1 MIDKLQKTFS
11 PDDTLYA
18 KDMNLV
24 TGKID
29 EIVESVNSG
38 SSVGKVDPNSNGTG
52 EIFNHYKNNKAT
64 GDYSHAEGGNT
75 TASGYGSHAEG
86 FETTASNDSSHAEG
100 ENTTASG
107 YASHAEGSMT
117 TAEGENSHAEGYNT
131 IASSDYSHVEGK
143 YVMAYG
149 GSSHAEGSYTNTR
162 GYASHAEGSYTETNG
177 DSSHAEGY
185 CSMANCNASHAE
197 GGHDELDEALSVI
210 FEKEGDKY
218 YVNKLIKGLFRYNG
232 ILHKLIYIE
241 GPNDNNKYSIKLDR
255 DFSVLNK
262 EVFIR
267 VPTHSV
273 DTDFSHVEG
282 YGCHTYASSS
292 DIENFKGLHAEGF
305 NTTASGA
312 GSHSEGIYTIA
323 NNASEHAQGNYNKSN
338 TGSTED
344 LKTIH
349 SIGVGT
355 EEKRMNAQEVMRNG
369 DHYVLGIGGYDGT
382 NPESAQTLQEV
393 IKGITDGM
401 GEINSLLDQ
410 INGEVV

>member
-38 SSVGKVDPNSNGTG
+38 SGVGKVDPNSKGGTG
-52 EIFNHYKNNKAT
+52 EIFNYYENNKAT
-64 GDYSHAEGGNT
+64 GDYSHAEGSNT

-107 YASHAEGSMT
+107 E
-117 TAEGENSHAEGYNT
+117 
-131 IASSDYSHVEGK
+131 
-143 YVMAYG
+143 
-149 GSSHAEGSYTNTR
+149 
-162 GYASHAEGSYTETNG
+162 
-177 DSSHAEGY
+177 
-185 CSMANCNASHAE
+185 
-197 GGHDELDEALSVI
+197 
-210 FEKEGDKY
+210 
-218 YVNKLIKGLFRYNG
+218 
-232 ILHKLIYIE
+232 
-241 GPNDNNKYSIKLDR
+241 
-255 DFSVLNK
+255 
-262 EVFIR
+262 
-267 VPTHSV
+267 
-273 DTDFSHVEG
+273 
-282 YGCHTYASSS
+282 
-292 DIENFKGLHAEGF
+292 
-305 NTTASGA
+305 

-338 TGSTED
+338 AGSTED

-355 EEKRMNAQEVMRNG
+355 KEKRMNAQEVMRNG

-393 IKGITDGM
+393 IKGITDEM
-401 GEINSLLDQ
+401 GEIDSLLDQ

>member
-52 EIFNHYKNNKAT
+52 EIFNYYENNEAT
-64 GDYSHAEGGNT
+64 GDYSHAEGKNT

-100 ENTTASG
+100 SGTTASG
-107 YASHAEGSMT
+107 YASHVEGYMT
-117 TAEGENSHAEGYNT
+117 TANEHASHAEGDNT
-131 IASSDYSHVEGK
+131 TASSDSSHAEGNYSTTYGK
-143 YVMAYG
+143 A
-149 GSSHAEGSYTNTR
+149 SHAEGSYTNTR
-162 GYASHAEGSYTETNG
+162 GFSSHAEGSYTEANG
-177 DSSHAEGY
+177 DSSHAEGV
-185 CSMANCNASHAE
+185 CSAANCNASHAE

-218 YVNKLIKGLFRYNG
+218 YVDKLIKGSFRHNG

-241 GPNDNNKYSIKLDR
+241 GPNDNNKYNIKLDK
-255 DFSVLNK
+255 DFSVLGE

-267 VPTHSV
+267 VSTHSV

-282 YGCHTYASSS
+282 YGCHAYASSS
-292 DIENFKGLHAEGF
+292 GIENFKGLHAEGF
-305 NTTASGA
+305 YTTASGA

-323 NNASEHAQGNYNKSN
+323 NNTSEHAQGNYNKSN
-338 TGSTED
+338 AGSTED

-355 EEKRMNAQEVMRNG
+355 REKRMNAQEVMRNG

-393 IKGITDGM
+393 ITNLINNM
-401 GEINSLLDQ
+401 GDIDSVLDQ
-410 INGEVV
+410 INGEII

>member
-29 EIVESVNSG
+29 EIVENVNSG
-38 SSVGKVDPNSNGTG
+38 SGVGKVDPNSKGTG

-64 GDYSHAEGGNT
+64 GDYS
-75 TASGYGSHAEG
+75 
-86 FETTASNDSSHAEG
+86 
-100 ENTTASG
+100 
-107 YASHAEGSMT
+107 
-117 TAEGENSHAEGYNT
+117 
-131 IASSDYSHVEGK
+131 
-143 YVMAYG
+143 
-149 GSSHAEGSYTNTR
+149 
-162 GYASHAEGSYTETNG
+162 
-177 DSSHAEGY
+177 
-185 CSMANCNASHAE
+185 
-197 GGHDELDEALSVI
+197 
-210 FEKEGDKY
+210 
-218 YVNKLIKGLFRYNG
+218 
-232 ILHKLIYIE
+232 
-241 GPNDNNKYSIKLDR
+241 
-255 DFSVLNK
+255 
-262 EVFIR
+262 
-267 VPTHSV
+267 
-273 DTDFSHVEG
+273 
-282 YGCHTYASSS
+282 
-292 DIENFKGLHAEGF
+292 HAEGF

-338 TGSTED
+338 AGSTED

-355 EEKRMNAQEVMRNG
+355 KEKRMNAQEVMRNG

-393 IKGITDGM
+393 IKGITDEM
-401 GEINSLLDQ
+401 GEIDSLLDQ